1 MGYLDSCRKNG
12 IIACEALLAV
22 ISKETPDF
30 NNERLKFSPV
40 NLYSRLSEL
49 VLS

>member
-12 IIACEALLAV
+12 IIACNALQDV

-30 NNERLKFSPV
+30 IIEWLKLSPV
-40 NLYSRLSEL
+40 SL
-49 VLS
+49 VQ